1 MEPLVIA
8 AGLTSL
14 ALGIAMTFIAW
25 RIVRDNRERET
36 ARVQLLSELAFPP
49 APESPPLDRH
59 AAASDEAAASDL
71 EERFDMDA
79 FLSETE
85 LRAVT
90 HRVPPP
96 IENGADTPSAQQTT
110 LFEAPP
116 ASGAPSRR
124 RIAFAAVALVV
135 MLAVAT
141 YAWVYGETA
150 SAARQEAAT
159 SVTLPATSEPQLELL
174 TLRHSLTPEAFVVTG
189 RVRNQASAAP
199 LGDLV
204 AVVNVFDRTD
214 RLINTTRAFIEDSAL
229 APGESSSFT
238 VSVPGVPDVRRY
250 RVEFRVNGKDPIP
263 HIDLRGAATK

>member
-59 AAASDEAAASDL
+59 AASSDEAVTSDL

-85 LRAVT
+85 LRAMT
-90 HRVPPP
+90 SVPPP
-96 IENGADTPSAQQTT
+96 IANGADAPSPPQTT

-124 RIAFAAVALVV
+124 RMAFAAVALVV

-174 TLRHSLTPEAFVVTG
+174 ALRHSLTPEAFVVTG

-229 APGESSSFT
+229 APGESSGFT

-263 HIDLRGAATK
+263 HIDVRGAATK